1 MVAFCG
7 EPSEGLA
14 INKDF
19 RVNEQLLRGP
29 REQRVRDVRV
39 IDDEGQALGI
49 MNVREALAIAQEKGM
64 DLIEVAP
71 TAQPPVCR
79 IMDYGKYKY
88 EQGKRER
95 EQHRKHKQ
103 QEVKGIKMGPGT
115 ADHDFQ
121 VRVRRTLEFL
131 EEGDKV
137 KVTIQFK
144 GRQITHPE
152 LARRLMDRMVEAIT
166 DHGVVEKPPSLEGR
180 MMTMILTPKSQ
191 ATHSAGHAAEAKKSA
206 PPKPPQDGSA
216 TQAPRSAPPK
226 PPRSPAAEAARPSV
240 PNAPKPEPQ
249 QTTQG

>member
-1 MVAFCG
+1 MRRCRRLSRHLRI
-7 EPSEGLA
+7 EPDIEDCT

-49 MNVREALAIAQEKGM
+49 LSVRDALTLAQEKGL

-95 EQHRKHKQ
+95 EQHRKQKQ
-103 QEVKGIKMGPGT
+103 QEVKGIKMRPVT
-115 ADHDFQ
+115 AEHDFQ
-121 VRVRRTLEFL
+121 VRVRHTLEFL
-131 EEGDKV
+131 EDGDKV

-144 GRQITHPE
+144 AREITHPE
-152 LARRLMDRMVEAIT
+152 IGRKLMEKMIEAVADRAVI
-166 DHGVVEKPPSLEGR
+166 EKPPSIEGK
-180 MMTMILTPKSQ
+180 MLTMILSPK
-191 ATHSAGHAAEAKKSA
+191 A
-206 PPKPPQDGSA
+206 
-216 TQAPRSAPPK
+216 
-226 PPRSPAAEAARPSV
+226 
-240 PNAPKPEPQ
+240 
-249 QTTQG
+249 